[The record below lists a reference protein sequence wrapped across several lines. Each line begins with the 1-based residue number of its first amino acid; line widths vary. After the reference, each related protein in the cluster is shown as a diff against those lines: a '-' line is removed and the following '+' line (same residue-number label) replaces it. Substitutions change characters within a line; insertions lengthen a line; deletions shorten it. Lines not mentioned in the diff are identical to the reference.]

1 METSLLTIISLFI
14 SYVTIYGVV
23 YFIYVYLK
31 RDSEPEATL
40 FHPDVSM
47 IIPAHN
53 EAANISSCIK
63 SLLSQDYDGKIEII
77 VLDDGSTDGTRKIVS
92 KYASVRFIQSSK
104 PGRAVGKTITV
115 NKGVLLAKHELVG
128 VLDADSYLDVNAIK
142 NMVRHFESPVIGA
155 VVPIVKVHNPR
166 NLIEKMQM
174 IEYTLSMCVRKI
186 VSNTGA
192 LFMTHGV
199 GTIFRKSALKKVGL
213 FEAKTLT
220 EDLNIGL
227 KLIKAGYKL
236 ASSFN
241 AVGYTVVPSTAKH
254 VIKQRLRWNGGL
266 FENSY
271 WFRDIFFNKDYGN
284 LGLFVLPINLFWS
297 GVTVYIAL
305 MGVRDLLKDFYRD
318 LRNLFITNFDFNY
331 FLSGKID
338 SLMTF
343 RVNEL
348 TIISMISV
356 FMFIS
361 FYLMMNKQLRI
372 GVKESLVSYL
382 VLPFYFSV
390 FFVINSIAT
399 IITPLYLAK
408 RGGRPWLTDKTN

>member
-1 METSLLTIISLFI
+1 
-14 SYVTIYGVV
+14 
-23 YFIYVYLK
+23 
-31 RDSEPEATL
+31 
-40 FHPDVSM
+40 
-47 IIPAHN
+47 
-53 EAANISSCIK
+53 
-63 SLLSQDYDGKIEII
+63 
-77 VLDDGSTDGTRKIVS
+77 
-92 KYASVRFIQSSK
+92 
-104 PGRAVGKTITV
+104 
-115 NKGVLLAKHELVG
+115 
-128 VLDADSYLDVNAIK
+128 
-142 NMVRHFESPVIGA
+142 
-155 VVPIVKVHNPR
+155 
-166 NLIEKMQM
+166 
-174 IEYTLSMCVRKI
+174 
-186 VSNTGA
+186 
-192 LFMTHGV
+192 
-199 GTIFRKSALKKVGL
+199 
-213 FEAKTLT
+213 
-220 EDLNIGL
+220 
-227 KLIKAGYKL
+227 
-236 ASSFN
+236 
-241 AVGYTVVPSTAKH
+241 
-254 VIKQRLRWNGGL
+254 
-266 FENSY
+266 
-271 WFRDIFFNKDYGN
+271 
-284 LGLFVLPINLFWS
+284 VLPINLFWS

>member
-1 METSLLTIISLFI
+1 METSLLTVISLFI
-14 SYVTIYGVV
+14 SYITIYGVV

-31 RDSEPEATL
+31 RGGEFEHTL

-47 IIPAHN
+47 IIPTHN
-53 EAANISSCIK
+53 EAVNISDCIE
-63 SLLSQDYDGKIEII
+63 SLLVQDYNGRIEII
-77 VLDDGSTDGTRKIVS
+77 VMDDGSTDDTKRIVS
-92 KYASVRFIQSSK
+92 GYKNVRFVQSSK
-104 PGRAVGKTITV
+104 PGKPVGKTLTV
-115 NKGVLLAKHELVG
+115 NKGVSLASHELIG
-128 VLDADSYLDVNAIK
+128 VLDADSYLDVNAIR
-142 NMVRHFESPVIGA
+142 NMARHFENPVIGA

-166 NLIEKMQM
+166 NLIERMQM
-174 IEYTLSMCVRKI
+174 VEYTMSMCIRKI

-220 EDLNIGL
+220 EDLNVGL
-227 KLIKAGYKL
+227 KLVKAGYKL

-241 AVGYTVVPSTAKH
+241 AIGYTVVPSTAKH

-271 WFRDIFFNKDYGN
+271 WFRDIIFNRNYGN
-284 LGLFVLPINLFWS
+284 LGLFVMPLNLFWS
-297 GVTVYIAL
+297 GITVYIAL
-305 MGVRDLLKDFYRD
+305 IGLRDLLNDMYRD

-331 FLSGKID
+331 FLQGKIN

-343 RVNEL
+343 RINEL
-348 TIISMISV
+348 TIISLISV
-356 FMFIS
+356 VMFIS
-361 FYLMMNKQLRI
+361 FYLMMNKQLRM
-372 GVKESLVSYL
+372 GVKESFVSYL

-399 IITPLYLAK
+399 IITPFYLAK
-408 RGGRPWLTDKTN
+408 RGGKPWLTDKTT